1 MTSRS
6 TAPLRPGRHLSHRA
20 VRLLELTYR
29 SHLRALRFG
38 LTAIV
43 LLIVGGTA
51 GYVLVEGW
59 TLIESIYMVVITLS
73 TVGFAETRPLSDAG
87 RALTIGLIVTGVGTF
102 AFVAAA
108 FSRLIVEG
116 ELRDVLGRRR
126 MDREIS
132 ALDRHVIV
140 CGFGRVGREVARNLR
155 ADDVPVVIVDVSE
168 DAADAAAELNLPFV
182 RGNAVDEEV
191 LDSAGLDR
199 ATGLLLTLS
208 NEADNVYVTLLAKER
223 RRDLTIIAR
232 SITEQGERRLRAA
245 GVSRVVSPER
255 IGALSMSNTVTRPST
270 VKFTEVV
277 TTREN
282 FDLQLEEIKLTAASA
297 LLGKSIEECNI
308 RRNFGLIVVGILTG
322 EEDMVF
328 NPPPDYRLQSGATLI
343 VLGRAKDLGR
353 FRGAA

>member
-1 MTSRS
+1 VTSRS
-6 TAPLRPGRHLSHRA
+6 TARLRPGRQLSQRA
-20 VRLLELTYR
+20 VRLLEQTYR
-29 SHLRALRFG
+29 SRLRALRLG
-38 LTAIV
+38 LTAMAM
-43 LLIVGGTA
+43 LIAGGTA
-51 GYVLVEGW
+51 GYMLVEGW
-59 TLIESIYMVVITLS
+59 QLFDALYMVIITLS

-87 RALTIGLIVTGVGTF
+87 RALTIALIVTGVGTF

-140 CGFGRVGREVARNLR
+140 CGFGRVGKEVARNLV
-155 ADDVPVVIVDVSE
+155 ADEVPVVIVDVSE
-168 DAADAAAELNLPFV
+168 EAADAAAELNLPFV
-182 RGNAVDEEV
+182 RGNAVEEEV

-199 ATGLLLTLS
+199 ASGLLLTLS

-223 RRDLTIIAR
+223 RRDLTIISR

-245 GVSRVVSPER
+245 GASRVVSPER

-270 VKFTEVV
+270 VRFTEVV
-277 TTREN
+277 TTREK
-282 FDLQLEEIKLTAASA
+282 FDLQLEEIKLTESSA

-322 EEDMVF
+322 EEEMVF
-328 NPPPDYRLQSGATLI
+328 NPPPDYRLESGATLI
-343 VLGRAKDLGR
+343 VLGRTQDLRR